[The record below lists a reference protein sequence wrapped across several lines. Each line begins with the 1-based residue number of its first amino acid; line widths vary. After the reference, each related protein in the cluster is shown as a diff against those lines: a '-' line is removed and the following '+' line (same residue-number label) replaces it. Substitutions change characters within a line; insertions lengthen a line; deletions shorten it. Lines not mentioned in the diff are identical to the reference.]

1 MKRFL
6 YIFLFIALN
15 ILNANSQEIVLNGTF
30 QGDNLF
36 VKNPFS
42 PSGVGFCVYEVDV
55 NGLTSTDE
63 INSSAF
69 EIDLSVYGF
78 KIGQEVNV
86 EIKYKEN
93 CLPIVLNPE
102 VLNSRATFELTS
114 IEIKDNKIQWSTVKE
129 AGALPFVVEQYRW
142 NKWIEVGRIN
152 GKGISSA
159 SEYASP
165 VRLHSGENR
174 FRVKQTDYRGKPKY
188 SKEITF
194 NSTKPEVT
202 FMPTRVDDVLTFSS
216 ATMYEIYDEFGGIVF
231 KGYGESVKVS
241 GLQKGKY
248 YLNYD
253 DKLGTF
259 VKK

>member
-1 MKRFL
+1 MKRLL
-6 YIFLFIALN
+6 YLFLFVAFFA
-15 ILNANSQEIVLNGTF
+15 LNANSQEIVLNGTF

-42 PSGVGFCVYEVDV
+42 PSGVGFCVYEVNV

-78 KIGQEVNV
+78 KVGQEVTV
-86 EIKYKEN
+86 SIKYKEN

-102 VLNSRATFELTS
+102 VLNARSTFDVKSLS
-114 IEIKDNKIQWSTVKE
+114 IVDSKVKWSTINE
-129 AGALPFVVEQYRW
+129 AGRLPFVVEQYRW
-142 NKWIEVGRIN
+142 NKWIEVGRVN
-152 GKGISSA
+152 GKGII
-159 SEYASP
+159 SESKYESP
-165 VRLHSGENR
+165 VRMHSGENR
-174 FRVKQTDYRGKPKY
+174 FRIKQTDYRGKPRF
-188 SKEITF
+188 SEEITY
-194 NSTKPEVT
+194 NSNKADVSYSPS
-202 FMPTRVDDVLTFSS
+202 RVDDILTFS
-216 ATMYEIYDEFGGIVF
+216 APTMYEIYDEFGGIVF
-231 KGYGESVKVS
+231 KGYGDSVKVG

-253 DKLGTF
+253 NNLGTF

>member
-1 MKRFL
+1 MKRLL
-6 YIFLFIALN
+6 YLFLFVAFFT
-15 ILNANSQEIVLNGTF
+15 LNANSQEIVLNGTF

-42 PSGVGFCVYEVDV
+42 PSGVGFCVYEVNV

-78 KIGQEVNV
+78 KVGKEVTV
-86 EIKYKEN
+86 AIKYKEN

-102 VLNSRATFELTS
+102 VLNARSTFDVKS
-114 IEIKDNKIQWSTVKE
+114 ITIADSKVKWTTINE
-129 AGALPFVVEQYRW
+129 AGRLPFVVEQYRW
-142 NKWIEVGRIN
+142 NKWIEVGRVN
-152 GKGISSA
+152 GKGIIAESKY
-159 SEYASP
+159 ESP
-165 VRLHSGENR
+165 VRMHSGENR
-174 FRVKQTDYRGKPKY
+174 FRIKQTDYRGKPRF
-188 SKEITF
+188 SEEITF
-194 NSTKPEVT
+194 NSNKAAVRYSPS
-202 FMPTRVDDVLTFSS
+202 RVDDILTFT
-216 ATMYEIYDEFGGIVF
+216 APTMYEIYDEFGGIVF
-231 KGYGESVKVS
+231 KGYGDSVKVG

-253 DKLGTF
+253 NKLGTF

>member
-1 MKRFL
+1 MKRLL
-6 YIFLFIALN
+6 YLFLFVALF

-69 EIDLSVYGF
+69 EVDLSVYGF
-78 KIGQEVNV
+78 SVGQEVNV
-86 EIKYKEN
+86 TIKYKEN

-102 VLNSRATFELTS
+102 VLNARSTFEITS
-114 IEIKDNKIQWSTVKE
+114 LQIDDDKVRWSTTKE
-129 AGALPFVVEQYRW
+129 AGRLPFVVEQFRW
-142 NKWIEVGRIN
+142 NKWVEVGRVN
-152 GKGISSA
+152 GKGVV
-159 SEYASP
+159 SESKYHSP
-165 VRLHSGENR
+165 IRLHSGENR
-174 FRVKQTDYRGKPKY
+174 FRVKQTDYRGKARF
-188 SKEITF
+188 SDEITYES
-194 NSTKPEVT
+194 NKTAVT
-202 FMPTRVDDVLTFSS
+202 FSPTRVDDLLSFT
-216 ATMYEIYDEFGGIVF
+216 APTMYEIYDEYGGIVF
-231 KGYGESVKVS
+231 KGYGDSVKVGS
-241 GLQKGKY
+241 LQKGKY

-253 DKLGTF
+253 NKLGTF

>member
-1 MKRFL
+1 MKRFFS
-6 YIFLFIALN
+6 IFFILALCV
-15 ILNANSQEIVLNGTF
+15 LNANSQEIVLNGTF

-102 VLNSRATFELTS
+102 VLNARATFELTS
-114 IEIKDNKIQWSTVKE
+114 IEVKSNKLIWSTIKE
-129 AGALPFVVEQYRW
+129 AGRLPFVVEQFRW
-142 NKWIEVGRIN
+142 NKWIEVGKIT
-152 GKGISSA
+152 GKGVSSK
-159 SEYASP
+159 SSYESP

-188 SKEITF
+188 SKEITI
-194 NSTKPEVT
+194 TTEKPQVT
-202 FMPTRVDDVLTFSS
+202 FMPNRVDDVLTFTAS
-216 ATMYEIYDEFGGIVF
+216 TMYEIYDEYGGIVF
-231 KGYGESVKVS
+231 KGYGDNVKVS

-253 DKLGTF
+253 NKLGTF
-259 VKK
+259 LKK